1 MSTFFNQANA
11 QKISLEQAKLYLE
24 AFQKSIEIPKEYQF
38 HSVEKVKIDKVSAY
52 LFRYEKAE
60 NKGMRGEHFSF
71 LVQESDKTILGFI
84 NMDKKYANTNLP
96 TKEKT
101 KEISQKF
108 LQKVDAKL
116 AGELKNQWIDRHDD
130 IILVNGE
137 ETTLAVMKY
146 KCYRPSKDDYAWVY
160 VGFDGSVKAFERNTK
175 WNMLKRQRHAEQWL
189 HDVWRI
195 KNNK

>member
-1 MSTFFNQANA
+1 M
-11 QKISLEQAKLYLE
+11 E

-38 HSVEKVKIDKVSAY
+38 HSVEKVKIDKVTAY

-84 NMDKKYANTNLP
+84 NMDKKYANTHLP

-101 KEISQKF
+101 EEISQKF
-108 LQKVDAKL
+108 LQKVDVKL
-116 AGELKNQWIDRHDD
+116 AKELKNQWIDRHDD
-130 IILVNGE
+130 MILVDGK

-146 KCYRPSKDDYAWVY
+146 KCYRSSKNDYAWVY
-160 VGFDGSVKAFERNTK
+160 VGFDGSVQAFERNTK

-189 HDVWRI
+189 HDIWRI
-195 KNNK
+195 KNDK